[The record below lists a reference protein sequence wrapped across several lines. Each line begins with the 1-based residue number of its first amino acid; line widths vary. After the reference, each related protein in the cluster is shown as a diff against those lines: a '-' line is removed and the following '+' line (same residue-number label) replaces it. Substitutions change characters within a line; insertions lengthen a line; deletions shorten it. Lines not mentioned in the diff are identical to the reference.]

1 MLKYVNV
8 NRNSAAGVFITSQ
21 LRFVQM
27 RAAGSRQQLTGFMSV
42 TTWLWKSSD
51 SDRIYDRTILCIE
64 IIFIGSPFSIPH
76 THHVYLLVGLRTYAL
91 TKSGIV
97 CVRLTRGVLIYNL
110 SKHHL

>member
-64 IIFIGSPFSIPH
+64 LIFIGSPFS
-76 THHVYLLVGLRTYAL
+76 
-91 TKSGIV
+91 S
-97 CVRLTRGVLIYNL
+97 N
-110 SKHHL
+110 